1 MNPIKLG
8 ITIFVVA
15 IVATVLW
22 GLLGAVISLSF
33 KLAVLAAVGF
43 VVYGLLTGN
52 KALGGGRGRL
62 P

>member
-22 GLLGAVISLSF
+22 GLLGAFIGFGF
-33 KLAVLAAVGF
+33 KLAVLAAIGF

>member
-1 MNPIKLG
+1 LNPIKLG

-22 GLLGAVISLSF
+22 GVLGAVIGFGF
-33 KLAVLAAVGF
+33 KLAVLAAIGF

-52 KALGGGRGRL
+52 RALGGGRGRL